1 MKKQTILLFAT
12 LRDRAGSARIEVE
25 LENDARV
32 SDLKDALG
40 KSHPNLKG
48 YLPNVLVA
56 INQSY
61 AFDDDL
67 IPEGSE
73 LALFP
78 PVSGG
83 SDFPTYVEILDGPIQ
98 LDELVAKVT
107 LPTSGAI
114 CAFTGVVRGDTKR
127 GDAHLTSALFYEAYV
142 PMAQS
147 KMRLVAE
154 EIRRQWPTIE
164 GIAIVQRIG
173 LLEPGTPTILIACS
187 AGHRDTGVF
196 DAVRYGIDRLKE
208 IVPIW
213 KKEIG
218 PDGENWVE
226 GEYQPQ
232 KGD

>member
-1 MKKQTILLFAT
+1 MRKQTVLLFAT
-12 LRDRAGSARIEVE
+12 LRDRAGSSHVEVE
-25 LENDARV
+25 LKNDARV

-40 KSHPNLKG
+40 EIHPNLKG

-61 AFDDDL
+61 AFDEDL

-83 SDFPTYVEILDGPIQ
+83 CGFPTYVEILDGPIQ
-98 LDELVAKVT
+98 LEELVAKVT
-107 LPTSGAI
+107 FPTSGAI
-114 CAFTGVVRGDTKR
+114 CSFTGVVRGDTKKGGAR
-127 GDAHLTSALFYEAYV
+127 LTSALFYEVYA
-142 PMAQS
+142 PMAQF
-147 KMRLVAE
+147 KMRQVAE
-154 EIRRQWPTIE
+154 EIRHQWPTIE
-164 GIAIVQRIG
+164 GIAIVQRVG

-187 AGHRDTGVF
+187 AAHRDTGIF
-196 DAVRYGIDRLKE
+196 EAVRYGIDRLKE

-226 GEYQPQ
+226 GDYHPQ